1 MNNSMVAHLWANEKQ
16 ESANGSN
23 FYFEGESIYS
33 YGRHFEV
40 GRIVRNKRGEKAY
53 LINDTYYSST
63 TSKHQYYVREA
74 IPTGSKVF
82 YVECNISYCIGNML
96 FVTNMLECIKD
107 AIEKYKKARTELS
120 YRDVWGNFKNLMDFK
135 EEKPSE
141 GEEVLA
147 YHPSWI
153 DEDFNPRGIRIG
165 FWNGGDDFKSAHW
178 WDYQDCYITISH
190 CDCDDNSL
198 FSDRIKNSIEPE
210 LWISL
215 DVITNYLPDIKQNHL
230 SQ

>member
-1 MNNSMVAHLWANEKQ
+1 MNW
-16 ESANGSN
+16 
-23 FYFEGESIYS
+23 
-33 YGRHFEV
+33 
-40 GRIVRNKRGEKAY
+40 
-53 LINDTYYSST
+53 
-63 TSKHQYYVREA
+63 
-74 IPTGSKVF
+74 
-82 YVECNISYCIGNML
+82 
-96 FVTNMLECIKD
+96 
-107 AIEKYKKARTELS
+107 KK
-120 YRDVWGNFKNLMDFK
+120 FK
-135 EEKPSE
+135 EEKPTE

-178 WDYQDCYITISH
+178 WDYKDCYITISH

-215 DVITNYLPDIKQNHL
+215 DVITNYLPNIKKITYNNELFYINGKKNPKKSCNGLQV
-230 SQ
+230 SK

>member
-1 MNNSMVAHLWANEKQ
+1 MKTRT
-16 ESANGSN
+16 
-23 FYFEGESIYS
+23 YEGVQHGDWVRCTQCGAQMLLPRGADQCPEC
-33 YGRHFEV
+33 YG
-40 GRIVRNKRGEKAY
+40 Y
-53 LINDTYYSST
+53 DT
-63 TSKHQYYVREA
+63 
-74 IPTGSKVF
+74 
-82 YVECNISYCIGNML
+82 L
-96 FVTNMLECIKD
+96 
-107 AIEKYKKARTELS
+107 
-120 YRDVWGNFKNLMDFK
+120 VW
-135 EEKPSE
+135 
-141 GEEVLA
+141 V
-147 YHPSWI
+147 

>member
-1 MNNSMVAHLWANEKQ
+1 MNW
-16 ESANGSN
+16 
-23 FYFEGESIYS
+23 
-33 YGRHFEV
+33 
-40 GRIVRNKRGEKAY
+40 
-53 LINDTYYSST
+53 
-63 TSKHQYYVREA
+63 
-74 IPTGSKVF
+74 
-82 YVECNISYCIGNML
+82 
-96 FVTNMLECIKD
+96 
-107 AIEKYKKARTELS
+107 KK
-120 YRDVWGNFKNLMDFK
+120 FK

-141 GEEVLA
+141 REEVLA

-165 FWNGGDDFKSAHW
+165 FWNGGDDFRSAHW
-178 WDYQDCYITISH
+178 WDYQDCYVTISH

>member
-1 MNNSMVAHLWANEKQ
+1 MNW
-16 ESANGSN
+16 
-23 FYFEGESIYS
+23 
-33 YGRHFEV
+33 
-40 GRIVRNKRGEKAY
+40 
-53 LINDTYYSST
+53 
-63 TSKHQYYVREA
+63 
-74 IPTGSKVF
+74 
-82 YVECNISYCIGNML
+82 
-96 FVTNMLECIKD
+96 
-107 AIEKYKKARTELS
+107 KK
-120 YRDVWGNFKNLMDFK
+120 FK

-165 FWNGGDDFKSAHW
+165 FWNGGADFKSAHW

-215 DVITNYLPDIKQNHL
+215 DVITNYLPDIKQNRL

>member
-1 MNNSMVAHLWANEKQ
+1 MKTRT
-16 ESANGSN
+16 
-23 FYFEGESIYS
+23 YEGVQH
-33 YGRHFEV
+33 GDW
-40 GRIVRNKRGEKAY
+40 VRCVLCGAQMLLPCGADKC
-53 LINDTYYSST
+53 
-63 TSKHQYYVREA
+63 
-74 IPTGSKVF
+74 P
-82 YVECNISYCIGNML
+82 ECS
-96 FVTNMLECIKD
+96 
-107 AIEKYKKARTELS
+107 
-120 YRDVWGNFKNLMDFK
+120 
-135 EEKPSE
+135 SE
-141 GEEVLA
+141 GTLM
-147 YHPSWI
+147 WI
-153 DEDFNPRGIRIG
+153 DEDFNPKGIRIG

>member
-1 MNNSMVAHLWANEKQ
+1 MNNFVIDTPDNFWQIRWLDKYMEGHKGFIAGGCFKNILSGERVKDIDIFFESESDFQEAIDSFNDEKHQKEGWKFKYRNEKACAFQ
-16 ESANGSN
+16 
-23 FYFEGESIYS
+23 
-33 YGRHFEV
+33 
-40 GRIVRNKRGEKAY
+40 K
-53 LINDTYYSST
+53 
-63 TSKHQYYVREA
+63 
-74 IPTGSKVF
+74 
-82 YVECNISYCIGNML
+82 
-96 FVTNMLECIKD
+96 
-107 AIEKYKKARTELS
+107 
-120 YRDVWGNFKNLMDFK
+120 
-135 EEKPSE
+135 E

-215 DVITNYLPDIKQNHL
+215 DVVTNYLPNIKQNHL
-230 SQ
+230 

>member
-1 MNNSMVAHLWANEKQ
+1 MKTRT
-16 ESANGSN
+16 
-23 FYFEGESIYS
+23 YEGVQH
-33 YGRHFEV
+33 GDW
-40 GRIVRNKRGEKAY
+40 VRCVLCGAQMLLPCGADKC
-53 LINDTYYSST
+53 
-63 TSKHQYYVREA
+63 
-74 IPTGSKVF
+74 P
-82 YVECNISYCIGNML
+82 ECS
-96 FVTNMLECIKD
+96 
-107 AIEKYKKARTELS
+107 
-120 YRDVWGNFKNLMDFK
+120 
-135 EEKPSE
+135 SE
-141 GEEVLA
+141 GTLTWV
-147 YHPSWI
+147 

>member
-1 MNNSMVAHLWANEKQ
+1 MKTRT
-16 ESANGSN
+16 
-23 FYFEGESIYS
+23 YEGVQH
-33 YGRHFEV
+33 GDW
-40 GRIVRNKRGEKAY
+40 VRCVLCGAQMLLPCGADKC
-53 LINDTYYSST
+53 
-63 TSKHQYYVREA
+63 
-74 IPTGSKVF
+74 P
-82 YVECNISYCIGNML
+82 ECS
-96 FVTNMLECIKD
+96 
-107 AIEKYKKARTELS
+107 
-120 YRDVWGNFKNLMDFK
+120 
-135 EEKPSE
+135 SE
-141 GEEVLA
+141 GTLTWV
-147 YHPSWI
+147 
-153 DEDFNPRGIRIG
+153 DEDFNPKGIRIG